1 MSFSK
6 ESFIDFIDHSLTPL
20 HFTQIA
26 RTKLLNAGYTE
37 IDENVK
43 NEKQNIPDK
52 FFVIRH
58 HRAVVAVNRKNLDSG
73 IIVGAHIDSPVF
85 KISKNSQGF
94 ELGAEYYKVFRYGG
108 GSWMTWMDRDLRIAG
123 RVIFEKDGQLFSKI
137 IQSEKAVCT
146 IPSLAVHL
154 RSRSGLSPQL
164 VENNFRPI
172 FALKDSDDKKSTLE
186 SIISQLC
193 ECEESE
199 IVDYDISLI
208 PNQKA
213 SVTGITGEF
222 IHSARLD
229 DLSCA
234 IPCFEAFL
242 SIDQPVTGTCVFVGY
257 DNEEIGSGTR
267 CGARSDFI
275 ESVLDLAGGDH
286 SFFHRSVFISADVN
300 QGYNPNFDKYY
311 NETNRGSLGQGLLW
325 GFSPQMHLA
334 TTMPPY
340 SFVQKIA
347 DESQIPLFAFSNKP
361 FTTSGS
367 TMGQYYA
374 MRFGSVVI
382 DISVPLLAMHS
393 IRELGSF
400 VDIEY
405 MYKLTKAIYEHIDE
419 VKGFRENID

>member
-1 MSFSK
+1 MSFSR
-6 ESFIDFIDHSLTPL
+6 ESFIDFIDHSLTPA

-26 RTKLLNAGYTE
+26 RSKLLNAGYTE

-52 FFVIRH
+52 FFVIRQ
-58 HRAVVAVNRKNLDSG
+58 HRAVVAVNRKNLDTG
-73 IIVGAHIDSPVF
+73 IIACTHIDSPVF
-85 KISKNSQGF
+85 KISKNSQSF
-94 ELGAEYYKVFRYGG
+94 DLGAENYQVFKYGG
-108 GSWMTWMDRDLRIAG
+108 GTWMTWMDRDLRIAG
-123 RVIFEKDGQLFSKI
+123 RAIFQKDGELCSKV

-154 RSRSGLSPQL
+154 RSKSGLQPQL
-164 VENNFRPI
+164 VETNFRPV
-172 FALKDSDDKKSTLE
+172 FALKDSDDKKSTLDL
-186 SIISQLC
+186 IVSQLC
-193 ECEESE
+193 ECEVNDL
-199 IVDYDISLI
+199 IDYDISLI

-242 SIDQPVTGTCVFVGY
+242 SIDQPSSGTCVFVGY

-267 CGARSDFI
+267 CGARSDFV
-275 ESVLDLAGGDH
+275 ETVLELAGADH
-286 SFFHRSVFISADVN
+286 SFFHRSIIISADVN

-325 GFSPQMHLA
+325 GFSPAMHLS

-340 SFVQKIA
+340 SFVKGIA
-347 DESQIPLFAFSNKP
+347 EESQIPMNAFSNKP
-361 FTTSGS
+361 FTATGS
-367 TMGQYYA
+367 TMGQYFA
-374 MRFGSVVI
+374 MRFGTIVI
-382 DISVPLLAMHS
+382 DVGVPLLAMHS
-393 IRELGSF
+393 VRELGSF

-405 MYKLTKAIYEHIDE
+405 MYKLTKAIYEHIDD
-419 VKGFRENID
+419 VQSFRKTID